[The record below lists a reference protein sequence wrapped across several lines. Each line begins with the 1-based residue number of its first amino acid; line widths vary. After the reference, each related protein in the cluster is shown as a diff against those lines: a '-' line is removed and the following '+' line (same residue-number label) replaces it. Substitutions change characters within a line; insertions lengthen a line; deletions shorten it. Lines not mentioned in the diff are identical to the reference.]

1 MFDAKFV
8 LAAIPLHNRKMASAH
23 HRKLLAAGAHAADF
37 RLPRLDGGE
46 STLTDILAHGPAV
59 LAFYKVS
66 CPVCQLT
73 LPYLEKIQ
81 ASGRLPVFAI
91 SQNDADE
98 SRDFNRRFGV
108 TMPTLL
114 DAEKSG
120 FAVSNAFGISSVPTL
135 FLVEPGGAVARVVEG
150 WQKSEIEK
158 LGAQA
163 GVNPFQKGDSVPE
176 WKAG

>member
-1 MFDAKFV
+1 
-8 LAAIPLHNRKMASAH
+8 MASAH
-23 HRKLLAAGAHAADF
+23 HRKLLAAGAKVADF
-37 RLPRLDGGE
+37 RLPKLDGGE
-46 STLTDILAHGPAV
+46 SSLSEIVSSGPAV

-73 LPYLEKIQ
+73 LPYLERIQ
-81 ASGRLPVFAI
+81 ASGKLPVIAI
-91 SQNDADE
+91 SQNDAGD

-114 DAEKSG
+114 DREESG
-120 FAVSNAFGISSVPTL
+120 FAVSNSFGISSVPTL
-135 FLVEPGGAVARVVEG
+135 FVVETDGAVSRVIEG

-158 LGAQA
+158 LGAKA
-163 GVNPFQKGDSVPE
+163 GVNPFRKGESVPD

>member
-1 MFDAKFV
+1 MQIV
-8 LAAIPLHNRKMASAH
+8 LAAIRSHNGKMASPH
-23 HRKLLAAGAHAADF
+23 HRDLLAAGARAVDF

-46 STLTDILAHGPAV
+46 NSLTDILSRGPAV
-59 LAFYKVS
+59 LAFYKVN

-73 LPYLEKIQ
+73 LPYLERIQ

-91 SQNDADE
+91 SQNDAQD
-98 SRDFNRRFGV
+98 SRDFNRRFAV

-114 DAEKSG
+114 DTEESG
-120 FAVSNAFGISSVPTL
+120 FAVSNAFGISTVPTL
-135 FLVEPGGAVARVVEG
+135 FLVERDGAVARVVEG
-150 WQKSEIEK
+150 WQKSEIDK

-163 GVNPFQKGDSVPE
+163 GVNPFQEGDSVPD

>member
-1 MFDAKFV
+1 
-8 LAAIPLHNRKMASAH
+8 MASPDH
-23 HRKLLAAGAHAADF
+23 HKLLAAGARVADF
-37 RLPRLDGGE
+37 RLARLDGGE
-46 STLTDILAHGPAV
+46 STLTDLLAGGPAV

-73 LPYLEKIQ
+73 LPYLERIQ

-91 SQNDADE
+91 SQNDAED

-114 DAEKSG
+114 DREESG

-135 FLVEPGGAVARVVEG
+135 FLLEQDGAVARVVEG
-150 WQKSEIEK
+150 WQKKEIAK

-163 GVNPFQKGDSVPE
+163 GVNPFQKGDSVPD